1 MTQIIEHYQKTQKQ
15 VNSADTPTLKSLSPE
30 HDPNL
35 LTKLYLC
42 SINADFESTGDAPRT
57 SLLKDALVKVT
68 TSCSDEPLISMD
80 RRLGAT
86 YWANSLNIFPASLRS
101 PCDQASLPIKIIA
114 SNGSQEA
121 KYLAVPLL
129 RGLKFSRLQTEIERI
144 SFDLTLLH
152 CIENRQT
159 SL

>member
-1 MTQIIEHYQKTQKQ
+1 M
-15 VNSADTPTLKSLSPE
+15 
-30 HDPNL
+30 
-35 LTKLYLC
+35 
-42 SINADFESTGDAPRT
+42 GDVFIT
-57 SLLKDALVKVT
+57 SLLDDAQLKVIV
-68 TSCSDEPLISMD
+68 SFSDAPLISMD

-86 YWANSLNIFPASLRS
+86 YCANSLNILPASLRS